1 VATLSDVVLTGTAYV
16 NLNTSTG
23 LIVGTPLVIQN
34 KGSAYV
40 RIIISPSQPAN
51 TSTNGFVIKPLS
63 SVTVENETDIV
74 WATASQIIDTP
85 VSVQQLV

>member
-1 VATLSDVVLTGTAYV
+1 MATIPDIVLTGTAYQ
-16 NLNTSTG
+16 NLNTASS

-34 KGSAYV
+34 KGSAFV

-51 TSTNGFVIKPLS
+51 TSTNGFVIQPLS

-74 WATASQIIDTP
+74 WATASQIIGTP
-85 VSVQQLV
+85 ISVQQFI